1 MTLPAF
7 LFGFLLSTLYGVLF
21 HLWRGGNAWRLILY
35 IILGWLGFWVGNA
48 IGDQLKINLFDIG
61 PLHVGVDTFSSL
73 VFLFIGYW
81 LSLVEVRK
89 K

>member
-7 LFGFLLSTLYGVLF
+7 IFGFLLSTLYGVLF
-21 HLWRGGNAWRLILY
+21 HLWRGGNLWRLILY
-35 IILGWLGFWVGNA
+35 IILSWFGFWFGNA
-48 IGDQLKINLFDIG
+48 LGGQLNITIFDIG
-61 PLHVGVDTFSSL
+61 PLHVGIATFSSI
-73 VFLFIGYW
+73 VFLSLGYW